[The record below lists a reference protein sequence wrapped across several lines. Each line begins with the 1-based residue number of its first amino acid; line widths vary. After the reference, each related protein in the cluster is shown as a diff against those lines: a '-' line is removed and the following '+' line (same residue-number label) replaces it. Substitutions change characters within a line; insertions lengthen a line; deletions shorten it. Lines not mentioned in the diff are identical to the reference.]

1 MSRPRAYFSLVS
13 YADSAFAIGG
23 HDGAELNTMERLSR
37 GDGWVARANLPY
49 GNHGVSMNM
58 NINNSMHLSC
68 CYGQVLHGG

>member
-49 GNHGVSMNM
+49 GNHRCDCDKHAPTMLLLPGSARWLT
-58 NINNSMHLSC
+58 S
-68 CYGQVLHGG
+68 

>member
-37 GDGWVARANLPY
+37 GDGWVATANLPY
-49 GNHGVSMNM
+49 GNHRCDCDKQINTGLFLMNEK
-58 NINNSMHLSC
+58 L
-68 CYGQVLHGG
+68 